1 MIDIKQ
7 AFYKSLERAKTL
19 IESAFPIKGRKFTI
33 EASNFTWKN
42 VGDAVISDLTA
53 QKKFKLEERSLA
65 ASLVANVQIVENATG
80 KAVASKNNHIIFQF
94 PHITMRGSFLW
105 NGTERQIINQLRLR
119 PGIYAG
125 FDTQNNVKVH
135 FNTTAAGSYK
145 LELDRETQVINFRV
159 STQGFPI
166 ISVLTAMGMAD
177 AEIRQLLGDKIYQA
191 NKPRSDIDGDARNLL
206 KKFRPYLAIPAD
218 INEVYKLIQ
227 EFLQSKPLDPTVN
240 KVTVSEAI
248 GSIDLAAIRSAT
260 KKAIDLANGNA
271 KEDDKESL
279 AFKNIFALDDFI
291 AEKLA
296 KTIPDIKKS
305 VGALVDRKQDVV
317 FALPPSTFTNIT
329 DTFFTKSEFTRYSD
343 QNNPID
349 ITSVNGVVTSMGEG
363 GIKSYHAVTD
373 NVRAVHPSHFGLL
386 DPVHTPEGQKIG
398 ITAHLTINSKKVGNN
413 LALDLFNPKTGKLE
427 TKIIQDVVNSTVAF
441 PDQYENLGAGIPK
454 PRSNMI
460 KARKADELV
469 TVPPNQIDYIFKS
482 PESFFSS
489 TTAAVPF
496 LNNNDANRVLMGD
509 KHIEQA
515 VNLKDPDRPLVMHVM
530 EVPGKKDLGKGY
542 EEVFSSGFH
551 QYAQAPVDGRVTK
564 VTKDVITVKPTKG
577 AAVDIS
583 IHNNYPLNSNTFF
596 TDTPLVNVGDKVTA
610 GQQVAN
616 NNFFKDGALAIG
628 KNLRVAYTA
637 YKGYNFEDGVVISEG
652 AAKKLTSVHKHE
664 LRVDVDK
671 NVKVGAAV
679 YTAQFPEELKYM
691 VDSKNRYDSD
701 GIIKKGQILN
711 PGDIAI
717 PAFQL
722 IPLHAEFDYSRLGR
736 KFQNRAVDLAQ
747 RWDGLEPA
755 EVIDVVKTKQFVK
768 VILRTE
774 ESMKIGDKISVRH
787 GAKGIVV
794 HIVPDK
800 EMYKDEVGNTIDV
813 LLNPMGVP
821 GRVNTGQLYEA
832 AAGKL
837 ADKTGKA
844 YYVKNFDPN
853 VPSVLEKLKSDLKA
867 AGVKDA
873 EDITDPRTGEKIEN
887 TLVGLTHIYK
897 LKHQVDTKFKAR
909 STVDEAYT
917 VDEQPAK
924 TTDSSAQKIGVLDTF
939 SLLSGN
945 AVGFLSD
952 AFGIKSQKNDDYWIA
967 LQKGQITPPPKVPF
981 ITEKFVSML
990 LGAGINLRQSGSKI
1004 TAAPLTDK
1012 EILELSKG
1020 EIDKPL
1026 VVKSLDLMPEKGG
1039 LFDPVKT
1046 GGITGKWFNHIQLAA
1061 PVANPLMF
1069 SAIVSVAKL
1078 PTAKSLHEVIA
1089 GNLAVT
1095 ETGQLTK
1102 ELDKGKTCGEGVQNL
1117 LKNID
1122 VKVEIKKTE
1131 AETKVA
1137 KGDRLDKAYKRLRYL
1152 KALDNLKLSP
1162 SEAYINNYVPIIPA
1176 RFRRVDPRMDGTL
1189 SVAPANHS
1197 YREIIM
1203 INNQLKDLKQA
1214 GVSQANLKNLN
1225 RDLYASVSG
1234 LTGLTSPL
1242 TRTEEVAGFL
1252 ERVAGPAAPKT
1263 GFFQARVMSRAQD
1276 LSARS
1281 TVIPNPKLNLDQIGL
1296 PKEMAMT
1303 IYKPFVV
1310 KRLVTSGYDPI
1321 RAREMTEKRDELA
1334 MKMLELEVQERPAI
1348 MTRAPSLHKFN
1359 LQAFIPK
1366 LIDGRAVE
1374 VNPLIVAGY
1383 NMDFDGDTA
1392 GIHVPVS
1399 EEARREAIDKMLPS
1413 KNLLEVRRDSL
1424 MHAPSRETTHG
1435 IYLMTTPKGTPV
1447 PFSNREA
1454 AMAAYAA
1461 KKIKVN
1467 QAVKIGNAIE
1477 CVGQYLFDALL
1488 PQQIKIGAVPV
1499 NAKKLDEVLLRVS
1512 KELKSDNAADIISKV
1527 KDLGNHYVTEV
1538 GFSISLE
1545 DLEIDRKKR
1554 DQLLAQAKK
1563 DIVVKG
1569 FAPVANNLVKD
1580 VAGLVAS
1587 HTDNR
1592 FVDLAFVSG
1601 ALGKRGDVARLVA
1614 TPVAVEDHKGRV
1626 VPILI
1631 EKSYAEG
1638 HDLGSYMAAT
1648 PGARKGMIDKG
1659 LTVADTGYFN
1669 RRVVNSAI
1677 EYKVIM
1683 PDCGTSLGVKMP
1695 LTSSEIYDRFGVS
1708 AELKDKLITPELSRQ
1723 LLAKGKT
1730 DIVVRSPLTCQAV
1743 GGVCAKCFGLTEN
1756 GQLAP
1761 IGLHIGALAGQ
1772 TVGERATQITLKSFH
1787 SGGAIGGA
1795 KIGFDRISELVEMPQ
1810 NVKNKATL
1818 ASVTGKITKIEASP
1832 TGGWYVTVDKTK
1844 HFVPQE
1850 LGLGVSSGQTVQSGD
1865 MLSKGGSIKPQ
1876 ELLEYTGSVNR
1887 VRDYL
1892 VDELAKNYSKEQ
1904 GAYVKRKLIETIVRP
1919 LTDKAT
1925 VTDPGDAGSSF
1936 GIYPGDLLQINN
1948 IKDMNRKLREAG
1960 KKEIQFNPTLYGI
1973 NSAPFTSG
1981 DFVGMLIH
1989 ERLKDQLSKAPALAL
2004 STDLEVGHPMARLA
2018 LKNLKSIEDIK
2029 KGR

>member
-1 MIDIKQ
+1 MRI
-7 AFYKSLERAKTL
+7 
-19 IESAFPIKGRKFTI
+19 TI
-33 EASNFTWKN
+33 SQMK
-42 VGDAVISDLTA
+42 
-53 QKKFKLEERSLA
+53 
-65 ASLVANVQIVENATG
+65 
-80 KAVASKNNHIIFQF
+80 
-94 PHITMRGSFLW
+94 
-105 NGTERQIINQLRLR
+105 RL
-119 PGIYAG
+119 
-125 FDTQNNVKVH
+125 D
-135 FNTTAAGSYK
+135 
-145 LELDRETQVINFRV
+145 
-159 STQGFPI
+159 I
-166 ISVLTAMGMAD
+166 ISV
-177 AEIRQLLGDKIYQA
+177 
-191 NKPRSDIDGDARNLL
+191 NS
-206 KKFRPYLAIPAD
+206 
-218 INEVYKLIQ
+218 
-227 EFLQSKPLDPTVN
+227 
-240 KVTVSEAI
+240 
-248 GSIDLAAIRSAT
+248 
-260 KKAIDLANGNA
+260 
-271 KEDDKESL
+271 
-279 AFKNIFALDDFI
+279 
-291 AEKLA
+291 
-296 KTIPDIKKS
+296 
-305 VGALVDRKQDVV
+305 
-317 FALPPSTFTNIT
+317 
-329 DTFFTKSEFTRYSD
+329 
-343 QNNPID
+343 
-349 ITSVNGVVTSMGEG
+349 VVTSMGEG

-398 ITAHLTINSKKVGNN
+398 ITAHLTISAKKIGNN
-413 LALDLFNPKTGKLE
+413 LALELFNAKTGKAEL
-427 TKIIQDVVNSTVAF
+427 KVIQEVVNSIIAF
-441 PDQYENLGAGIPK
+441 PDQYENLGSGIPK

-469 TVPPNQIDYIFKS
+469 TVSPNQVEYIFRS

-515 VNLKDPDRPLVMHVM
+515 VNLKNPDKPLVMHSL
-530 EVPGKKDLGKGY
+530 EVPGRKDLGKGY
-542 EEVFSSGFH
+542 EEILSSGFH
-551 QYAQAPVDGRVTK
+551 DYALAPVNGKVTK
-564 VTKDVITVKPTKG
+564 VTKDAIYVKPSSGKT
-577 AAVDIS
+577 VEVPL
-583 IHNNYPLNSNTFF
+583 HNNYPLNSNTFF
-596 TDTPLVNVGDKVTA
+596 TDTPLVAVGDKVKQ
-610 GQQVAN
+610 GQQLAN

-637 YKGYNFEDGVVISEG
+637 YKGYNFEDGIVISEG

-664 LRVDVDK
+664 LRVEIDK
-671 NVKVGAAV
+671 NVKVGADV
-679 YTAQFPEELKYM
+679 FIAQFPEEIKYI
-691 VDSKNRYDSD
+691 VDRRNRYDND
-701 GIIKKGQILN
+701 GIIKKGEKLN

-722 IPLHAEFDYSRLGR
+722 IPLHAEFDYGRLGR
-736 KFQNRAVDLAQ
+736 KFQNRAIPLSAK
-747 RWDGLEPA
+747 WEGLEPA
-755 EVIDVVKTKQFVK
+755 EVIDVVKTRQFVK
-768 VILRTE
+768 VIVRTE
-774 ESMKIGDKISVRH
+774 EVMKIGDKISMRH

-794 HIVPDK
+794 HIVPDN
-800 EMYKDEVGNTIDV
+800 EMYKDEKGNVVDV

-837 ADKTGKA
+837 AEKTGKP

-853 VPSVLEKLKSDLKA
+853 VPSVLDKLNKDLKE
-867 AGVKDA
+867 GNVNDA
-873 EDITDPRTGEKIEN
+873 EDLIDPKTGDRIKN
-887 TLVGLTHIYK
+887 TLVGVTHIYK

-909 STVDEAYT
+909 STIDEAYT
-917 VDEQPAK
+917 IDEQPAK
-924 TTDSSAQKIGVLDTF
+924 TTESSAQKVGILDTF

-952 AFGIKSQKNDDYWIA
+952 AFGIKSQRNDDYWIA
-967 LQKGQITPPPKVPF
+967 LQKGQMTPPPKVPF

-990 LGAGINLRQSGSKI
+990 VGAGINLRQSGTKI

-1012 EILELSKG
+1012 EVLEISKG

-1046 GGITGKWFNHIQLAA
+1046 GGITGKWFNHIKLVE
-1061 PVANPLMF
+1061 PIANPLMF

-1078 PTAKSLHEVIA
+1078 PTAKSLDQVIA
-1089 GNLAVT
+1089 GDMAVT
-1095 ETGQLTK
+1095 DDGKLTK
-1102 ELDKGKTCGEGVQNL
+1102 DIAQGKTGGQGVLNL
-1117 LKNID
+1117 LKGID
-1122 VKVEIKKTE
+1122 VKAEIKRSE
-1131 AETKVA
+1131 AETKVV
-1137 KGDRLDKAYKRLRYL
+1137 KGDKLDKAFKRLRYL
-1152 KALDNLKLSP
+1152 KALDTLKLNP
-1162 SEAYINNYVPIIPA
+1162 TEAYINNYVPIIPA

-1214 GVSQANLKNLN
+1214 GVDDANLKNLK

-1281 TVIPNPKLNLDQIGL
+1281 TVIPNPKLNLDQIGI

-1310 KRLVTSGYDPI
+1310 KRLVTSGYTPV
-1321 RAREMTEKRDELA
+1321 RAREMAEKREELA
-1334 MKMLELEVQERPAI
+1334 VKMLELEVQERPAI

-1359 LQAFIPK
+1359 LQAFIPT

-1392 GIHVPVS
+1392 GIHIPVS
-1399 EEARREAIDKMLPS
+1399 EEARREALDKMLPS
-1413 KNLLEVRRDSL
+1413 KNLIEVRRDAL

-1435 IYLMTTPKGTPV
+1435 IYLMTTPVGAPKEYA
-1447 PFSNREA
+1447 SKEA
-1454 AMAAYAA
+1454 AMADYTN
-1461 KKIKVN
+1461 KKLRVN
-1467 QAVKIGNAIE
+1467 QAIKLGQTVH
-1477 CVGQYLFDALL
+1477 CVGQFIFDALL
-1488 PQQIKIGAVPV
+1488 PNQLKIGAIPVP
-1499 NAKKLDEVLLRVS
+1499 AKKLDEVLLRVA
-1512 KELKSDNAADIISKV
+1512 KELKSDQAAELISKI
-1527 KDLGNHYVTEV
+1527 KDVGNHYVTEV
-1538 GFSISLE
+1538 GFSVSLK
-1545 DLEIDRKKR
+1545 DLEIDRKER
-1554 DQLLAQAKK
+1554 DKLIEQAKK
-1563 DIVVKG
+1563 DIKIKG
-1569 FAPVANNLVKD
+1569 FNPVASSLVKD

-1695 LTSSEIYDRFGVS
+1695 LTSSEINDRFGVS
-1708 AELKDKLITPELSRQ
+1708 NELKDKLITPELARQ

-1730 DIVVRSPLTCQAV
+1730 EIVVRSPLTCQAV

-1756 GQLAP
+1756 GQLPP
-1761 IGLHIGALAGQ
+1761 IGLHVGALAGQ

-1795 KIGFDRISELVEMPQ
+1795 KIGFDRISELVEMPK

-1818 ASVTGKITKIEASP
+1818 ASVAGKVTNIENTP
-1832 TGGWYVTVDKTK
+1832 TGGWFVTVDRTK
-1844 HFVPQE
+1844 HFVPKE
-1850 LGLGVSSGQTVQSGD
+1850 LGLGVTKGQIVQSGD
-1865 MLSKGGSIKPQ
+1865 LLSKGGSIKPQ
-1876 ELLEYTGSVNR
+1876 ELLEYTGSINR
-1887 VRDYL
+1887 VRDYI
-1892 VDELAKNYSKEQ
+1892 VDELAQNYSKEG

-1925 VTDPGDAGSSF
+1925 VLDPGDAGTMF
-1936 GIYPGDLLQINN
+1936 GVYPGDLLQMNA
-1948 IKDMNRKLREAG
+1948 IKDMNRKLREAK

-2018 LKNLKSIEDIK
+2018 LKNLKNVEDIK